1 MLKFY
6 GRAVHFMSSTKSIA
20 LLGIRLLLAYV
31 FLYPAL
37 EKWKNMEG
45 TIWWFESLGIP
56 FPEVNA
62 YLAATTEL
70 LGVGLLTIGLLA
82 RFISPALIGTM
93 LVAIKTVHLGKGW
106 FTIGQ
111 SALNEEVSKR
121 LEFGREIMKEH
132 GNYEWL
138 TGEGSFVI
146 LQNGLENPVTYIAML
161 LVVMAL
167 GPGKLSFDYFLF
179 ERKLKL

>member
-1 MLKFY
+1 MN
-6 GRAVHFMSSTKSIA
+6 SSKSIA

-37 EKWKNMEG
+37 AKWKNMDG

-56 FPEVNA
+56 FPENNA
-62 YLAATTEL
+62 YIAGTVEI
-70 LGVGLLTIGLLA
+70 LGVVLLTFGLFA

-111 SALNEEVSKR
+111 SAINEEVSKR
-121 LEFGREIMKEH
+121 LDMGREILKEH

-138 TGEGSFVI
+138 TSEGSFVI
-146 LQNGLENPVTYIAML
+146 LQNGLENPVTYIFML
-161 LVVMAL
+161 LIVMAF
-167 GPGKLSFDYFLF
+167 GPGKMSLDYLFF
-179 ERKLKL
+179 ERKLKV

>member
-1 MLKFY
+1 M
-6 GRAVHFMSSTKSIA
+6 VHLMGFAKSIT

-31 FLYPAL
+31 FLFPAL
-37 EKWKNMEG
+37 QKWKNIEE
-45 TIWWFESLGIP
+45 TFWWFESLGIP
-56 FPEVNA
+56 FPELNT
-62 YLAATTEL
+62 YLAATTEI
-70 LGVGLLTIGLLA
+70 LGMGLLTLGLFA

-111 SALNEEVSKR
+111 SALNEEVAKR
-121 LEFGREIMKEH
+121 LDMGREILKEH

-138 TGEGSFVI
+138 TNEGSFVI

-161 LVVMAL
+161 IVVLVF
-167 GPGKLSFDYFLF
+167 GSGKISLDYFLF
-179 ERKLKL
+179 ERKINTR